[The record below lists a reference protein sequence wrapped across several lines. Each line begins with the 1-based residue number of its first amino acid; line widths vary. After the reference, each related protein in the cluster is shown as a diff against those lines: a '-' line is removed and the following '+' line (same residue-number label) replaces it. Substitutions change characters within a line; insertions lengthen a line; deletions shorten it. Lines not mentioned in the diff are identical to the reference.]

1 MLPQLHPMIALLP
14 RVKPKKTKAVTSE
27 AEDET
32 ATLNYQVRPKNLS
45 ILKKNVKK
53 LKEYQKIQKWKPSK
67 LMSDRFIKTIP
78 AS

>member
-1 MLPQLHPMIALLP
+1 MLPQLHPTIDLLP

-32 ATLNYQVRPKNLS
+32 ATLKYQVRPKIFEKN
-45 ILKKNVKK
+45 LKKFE
-53 LKEYQKIQKWKPSK
+53 EYQKIQKWKPSK
-67 LMSDRFIKTIP
+67 LMSDIIIKTIP